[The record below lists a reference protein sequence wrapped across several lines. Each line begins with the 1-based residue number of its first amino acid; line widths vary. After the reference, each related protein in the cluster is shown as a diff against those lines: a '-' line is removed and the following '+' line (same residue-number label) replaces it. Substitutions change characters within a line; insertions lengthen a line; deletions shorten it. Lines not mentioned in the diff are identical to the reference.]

1 MKSAVQLV
9 VLLACIFLCSSARSI
24 MRCKCIK
31 TISAVRTRL
40 IADAKVYK
48 PGPSC
53 SLQEVIVILKDKTQ
67 LCLDPAGRQKA
78 VFVTCGL
85 KQEKR
90 KTGQAE

>member
-1 MKSAVQLV
+1 
-9 VLLACIFLCSSARSI
+9 INLCSCRIIAATLLEKNDTRI

-67 LCLDPAGRQKA
+67 LCLDPAGRQAQDIIRILEAK
-78 VFVTCGL
+78 
-85 KQEKR
+85 EM
-90 KTGQAE
+90 